1 MAVKT
6 GGACGGVRSFIGAMV
21 DVVSGLVAEMELQC
35 ADGLGGLV
43 CSTRAERR
51 AEIRSGGARMRAKR
65 MKMERTVR

>member
-1 MAVKT
+1 M
-6 GGACGGVRSFIGAMV
+6 
-21 DVVSGLVAEMELQC
+21 VAEMELQLF

-65 MKMERTVR
+65 MKMGRTVRK